1 MQKYAAGI
9 SYHFCLE
16 VLHLY
21 QEMHNKNS
29 NLQRSSQAWLLLFT
43 GEYIEREGTSE
54 SQASND
60 EHNGAK
66 TKKKKFKNSI

>member
-9 SYHFCLE
+9 SYYFCLE

-29 NLQRSSQAWLLLFT
+29 NLQHSSQAWLLLFT
-43 GEYIEREGTSE
+43 GEYI
-54 SQASND
+54 
-60 EHNGAK
+60 
-66 TKKKKFKNSI
+66 